1 MNESE
6 ESQVDQGPIGR
17 EKRDM
22 SKRGGPIVQ
31 GEFFLVHAR
40 GEHPELFCGAL
51 NELDWELDMHG
62 VQIYPA
68 DDRTRFWIRQSCKCQ
83 RCGHTWEAVAPHGSR
98 GIECPRCHAAD
109 WWFEWKE
116 R

>member
-1 MNESE
+1 
-6 ESQVDQGPIGR
+6 
-17 EKRDM
+17 M
-22 SKRGGPIVQ
+22 SKRGGPIIPKNNYLCHFGA
-31 GEFFLVHAR
+31 GEL
-40 GEHPELFCGAL
+40 ELFNGSL
-51 NELDWELDMHG
+51 NALDWELDMHG

-68 DDRTRFWIRQSCKCQ
+68 DDRTRFWIQQSCKCQ
-83 RCGHTWEAVAPHGSR
+83 RCEHTWEAVAPHGSR